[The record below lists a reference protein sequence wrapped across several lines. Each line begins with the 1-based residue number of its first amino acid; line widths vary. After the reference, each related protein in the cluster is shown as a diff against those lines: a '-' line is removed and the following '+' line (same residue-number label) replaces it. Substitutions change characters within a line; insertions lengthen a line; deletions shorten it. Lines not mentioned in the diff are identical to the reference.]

1 MKVVLKYVSPLDM
14 VVESC
19 RTCYDTVD
27 ASDSKWTLI
36 KDLRRYNSDQYVLG
50 EKDKKRIQQCIDS
63 GHTSVLEH
71 SLIHYD
77 ISDIPRLTLQE
88 FVRHRTGI
96 AYSIQ
101 STRFTLR
108 KDLKNEPSFVLNPKD
123 VWRSGDELWD
133 WERAGKY
140 IEISGIE
147 YIDVQNIEALENV
160 RELVIHNPE
169 IPNDKLKLAL
179 PEVYKWKGRVSY
191 NITSLRHF
199 FKLRSAKDAHYIIRE
214 LAFRMYDALPEDY
227 KFMFEDCM
235 GETVNGN

>member
-1 MKVVLKYVSPLDM
+1 MKVVLKYFSPLDM

-88 FVRHRTGI
+88 FRTHRIGI

-101 STRFTLR
+101 STRFTLK
-108 KDLKNEPSFVLNPKD
+108 KDLKNEPSFILNLNY
-123 VWRSGDELWD
+123 VERHGDENWD
-133 WERAGKY
+133 WKRAEKY
-140 IEISGIE
+140 IELVGIE
-147 YIDVQNIEALENV
+147 GIDVQNIDALENV
-160 RELVIHNPE
+160 RYLAAECPE

-214 LAFRMYDALPEDY
+214 LAFRMFDCIPDEN
-227 KFMFEDCM
+227 KFLFKDCM
-235 GETVNGN
+235 GER

>member
-1 MKVVLKYVSPLDM
+1 
-14 VVESC
+14 
-19 RTCYDTVD
+19 
-27 ASDSKWTLI
+27 
-36 KDLRRYNSDQYVLG
+36 LG
-50 EKDKKRIQQCIDS
+50 EKDTKRIQQCIDS

-88 FVRHRTGI
+88 FRTHRIGI

-101 STRFTLR
+101 STRFTLK
-108 KDLKNEPSFVLNPKD
+108 KDLKNEQTFRIFEGGIVN
-123 VWRSGDELWD
+123 GWD
-133 WERAGKY
+133 RARAEKY
-140 IEISGIE
+140 IELSGILE
-147 YIDVQNIEALENV
+147 IDAQSMEALESV
-160 RELVIHNPE
+160 RILTHRD

-214 LAFRMYDALPEDY
+214 LAFRMFDCLPEDY
-227 KFMFEDCM
+227 KFLFEDCM
-235 GETVNGN
+235 GER